1 MSFVIIDAFGNAY
14 NLISAFLM
22 KTLLKNGIFPAF
34 YTFLRHLRFLLRSAE
49 DLINKP
55 PTSTSLQTETTLIK
69 GEVQAIRT
77 ELAET
82 TRKQAIDRAKAE
94 EEKDGRQNAE

>member
-1 MSFVIIDAFGNAY
+1 MIDTFGKAY
-14 NLISAFLM
+14 NLISAFPV
-22 KTLLKNGIFPAF
+22 KTLLKNMKGPIFLALC
-34 YTFLRHLRFLLRSAE
+34 TFLRHLRFLLRSAE

-55 PTSTSLQTETTLIK
+55 PTSTSLQVETTLIR

-82 TRKQAIDRAKAE
+82 THKQAIDRAKAE